1 MFPTYL
7 PSEGECLLNK
17 WLLQKLGG
25 RHYLVQKC
33 IIYNYWVDEGKCLY
47 EGKAKKTTTTLASL
61 QFSTGML
68 EEEVLE
74 EVLEKLEGKDHMLD
88 SFD

>member
-1 MFPTYL
+1 MFKNVSSTITEL
-7 PSEGECLLNK
+7 MKENVCMKE
-17 WLLQKLGG
+17 KL
-25 RHYLVQKC
+25 
-33 IIYNYWVDEGKCLY
+33 
-47 EGKAKKTTTTLASL
+47 KKTTTTLASL

-74 EVLEKLEGKDHMLD
+74 KLEGKDHMLD

>member
-1 MFPTYL
+1 MFKNVSSTITEL
-7 PSEGECLLNK
+7 MKENVCMKE
-17 WLLQKLGG
+17 KL
-25 RHYLVQKC
+25 
-33 IIYNYWVDEGKCLY
+33 
-47 EGKAKKTTTTLASL
+47 KKTTTLASL

-74 EVLEKLEGKDHMLD
+74 KLEGKDHMLD

>member
-17 WLLQKLGG
+17 WLLQKPGG

-47 EGKAKKTTTTLASL
+47 EGKAKKNKTTTLASL

-74 EVLEKLEGKDHMLD
+74 KLEGKDHMLD

>member
-25 RHYLVQKC
+25 GV
-33 IIYNYWVDEGKCLY
+33 I
-47 EGKAKKTTTTLASL
+47 TLFKNVS
-61 QFSTGML
+61 STITELMK
-68 EEEVLE
+68 ENVCMK
-74 EVLEKLEGKDHMLD
+74 EKLKKQQQH
-88 SFD
+88 

>member
-1 MFPTYL
+1 MK
-7 PSEGECLLNK
+7 ENVCMKE
-17 WLLQKLGG
+17 KL
-25 RHYLVQKC
+25 
-33 IIYNYWVDEGKCLY
+33 
-47 EGKAKKTTTTLASL
+47 KKTTTTLASL

-74 EVLEKLEGKDHMLD
+74 KLEGKDHMLD